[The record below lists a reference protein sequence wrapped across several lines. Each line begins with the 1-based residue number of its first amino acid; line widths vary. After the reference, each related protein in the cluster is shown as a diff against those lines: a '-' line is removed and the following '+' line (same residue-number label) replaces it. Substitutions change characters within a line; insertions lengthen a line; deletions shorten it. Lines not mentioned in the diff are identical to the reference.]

1 MAQVNVTVIDRD
13 GLARNIVAHTGDV
26 LMQVL
31 RDNVDLTL
39 GTCGGAISCGTCL
52 VRLSPQWLAAIPEP
66 DEDEAEMLEALG
78 ADGDSRLSCQLKLD
92 AEADGL
98 QAEIAPAA

>member
-1 MAQVNVTVIDRD
+1 MSDVNLTVVDRE
-13 GLARNIVAHTGDV
+13 GQTRNIAANSGDV

-31 RDNVDLTL
+31 RDHVDLTL

-52 VRLSPQWLAAIPEP
+52 VRLSPEWLAAIDAA

-78 ADGDSRLSCQLKLD
+78 ADSQSRLSCQLRLD
-92 AEADGL
+92 AAADGMC
-98 QAEIAPAA
+98 AVIAPAE